1 MATSPASPP
10 DVDIVLYDGVCGLC
24 NGFVRFILPRDPAAR
39 FRFASLQSAFAR
51 ALLARHGRDAR
62 DLDTVYV
69 VTSRGGDERVLSKS
83 EAVLHV
89 LARLGWPWR
98 AGAIAAPLPARLLD
112 AAYDLVARSRYRL
125 FGRHDACPLPAPEW
139 RGRFIDV

>member
-39 FRFASLQSAFAR
+39 FRFASLQSAFGR

-62 DLDTVYV
+62 DLDAVYV
-69 VTSRGGDERVLSKS
+69 VTSRGGGERVLAKS